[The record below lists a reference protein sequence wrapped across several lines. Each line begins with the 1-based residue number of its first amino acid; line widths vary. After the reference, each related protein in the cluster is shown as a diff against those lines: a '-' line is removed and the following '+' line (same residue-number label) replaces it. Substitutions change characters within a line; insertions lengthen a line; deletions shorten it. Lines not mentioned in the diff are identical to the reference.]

1 MKHSNFVQCGKFI
14 WVIFRTH
21 LSGCL
26 QTHFLGFASREASL
40 QCSSKPGLALSS
52 ATGSVLLSLPDTS
65 WPLLHCVGYVGGIS
79 RAAVQWLNKHSCLFQ
94 ERPGTCLRSP
104 WIFLIVAAVCCS
116 DLSAPLVPS
125 CWFVGKKPGC
135 CGLLYVVFWILLLR
149 AVWTLGGTLLC
160 FGSHPECRSSNHMA
174 CGLLLFNHKWNKAR
188 KPRCDV
194 EHEHPAS
201 LDVWLSQ
208 LKPVSAEHKGF
219 VILAVAWL
227 GAMNTNDPKSSVL
240 AYVRIVFYVFMPVN
254 FADSR
259 FPTGA
264 WNPGNYMK
272 SYCKC
277 T

>member
-1 MKHSNFVQCGKFI
+1 MGFPGLCVSGNITTAQQQT
-14 WVIFRTH
+14 RTSSA
-21 LSGCL
+21 LGCRQL
-26 QTHFLGFASREASL
+26 PPLPWHRLASL
-40 QCSSKPGLALSS
+40 LR
-52 ATGSVLLSLPDTS
+52 
-65 WPLLHCVGYVGGIS
+65 CVGYVGGIS
-79 RAAVQWLNKHSCLFQ
+79 SAAVQWLNKHSSLFR
-94 ERPGTCLRSP
+94 ERPGTWATLFKVTLDISDH
-104 WIFLIVAAVCCS
+104 CCS
-116 DLSAPLVPS
+116 VLLWPICAPVVPS

-135 CGLLYVVFWILLLR
+135 YCLLYIVFWILLLR
-149 AVWTLGGTLLC
+149 GVWTLGGTLLC
-160 FGSHPECRSSNHMA
+160 FRSHPEHRFSDHMA

-188 KPRCDV
+188 KLRCDV

-208 LKPVSAEHKGF
+208 LKPGSAEHKGF

-240 AYVRIVFYVFMPVN
+240 AYVRIVFNVFMPVN

-259 FPTGA
+259 FPTGDKNA
-264 WNPGNYMK
+264 GNYMK